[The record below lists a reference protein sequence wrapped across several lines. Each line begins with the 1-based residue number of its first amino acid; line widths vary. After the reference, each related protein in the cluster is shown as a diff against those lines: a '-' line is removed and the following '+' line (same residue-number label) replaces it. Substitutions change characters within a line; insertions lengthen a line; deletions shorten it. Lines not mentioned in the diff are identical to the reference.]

1 MRGTR
6 SHERAQVLLG
16 RLEAAGAAAEAEQGR
31 ARETL
36 SHSMRAVEHKIAGF
50 QASEAARYTVSDQAG
65 QSPLPRPTPPRPNLP
80 LPPSAFIV
88 LPLAR
93 ALPSSPALHAPAP
106 VPGPPCPPRTSPSAR
121 ATPPPPDPRPPG
133 PF

>member
-50 QASEAARYTVSDQAG
+50 QASEAARYAVSAQSG
-65 QSPLPRPTPPRPNLP
+65 QGPEPLP
-80 LPPSAFIV
+80 A
-88 LPLAR
+88 
-93 ALPSSPALHAPAP
+93 
-106 VPGPPCPPRTSPSAR
+106 
-121 ATPPPPDPRPPG
+121 PPPAGCTVDFHCGGAVAASGVSGFPPN
-133 PF
+133 FFITSSCDIDI